1 MLPRSNPAENSLSFT
16 PRSARELAYRVLERY
31 RLTGCW
37 VQDELAEEFAT
48 GSWSVVDRRFIT
60 ELVCGVVRRQMALTE
75 LLRPAISRPWDRIE
89 PELVTLLW
97 LGTYQLAYLDRV
109 PVFAA
114 IHETVEIARSIG
126 QLRWTGFANGILRTI
141 SRVVDPET
149 VEHPATNTLPLSS
162 GRYRRLQADV
172 FPDPVTDLPNY
183 VALAFS
189 LPNWLVDRW
198 AQQFSPEQLLS
209 IAEAVNSSPA
219 LHVRVNRRKI
229 SVQELQQH
237 WETAGVHA
245 ELVEGRDALRLFD
258 AGTIEELP
266 GYAEGWFA
274 PQDLT
279 AMQAAV
285 RLAADPDERVW
296 DMCAAPGTKTCHLAE
311 LRDDHGSLLATDIHS
326 ERLAFVDTGAERLG
340 LTSIRTAVI
349 SPDMSDLPS
358 GPFDAI
364 LVDAPCS
371 NTGVLHR
378 RPEARW
384 RLIPEDLVELPQIQ
398 RDLLSAAIQRLS
410 PNGRVL
416 YSTCSI
422 ERDENQSVVAAVM
435 AWHPYMQLRH
445 EEIFL
450 PGPQGDGGYQALLQR
465 VG

>member
-1 MLPRSNPAENSLSFT
+1 LSFT
-16 PRSARELAYRVLERY
+16 PRSARELAYRVLERH
-31 RLTGCW
+31 RVTGGW
-37 VQDELAEEFAT
+37 VQEDLAAEFAT

-60 ELVCGVVRRQMALTE
+60 ELVCGVVRRQVALTE
-75 LLRPAISRPWDRIE
+75 LLLPAISRPWERIE

-141 SRVVDPET
+141 SRVVDAET
-149 VEHPATNTLPLSS
+149 VDYPATNTLPLSA

-172 FPDPVTDLPNY
+172 FPDPATDLPNY
-183 VALAFS
+183 IALAYS
-189 LPNWLVDRW
+189 LPIWLVERW
-198 AQQFSPEQLLS
+198 SRNFRQEQLLS
-209 IAEAVNSSPA
+209 IAEAVNTSPA
-219 LHVRVNRRKI
+219 LYVRVNRRKI
-229 SVQELQQH
+229 STHALQAH
-237 WETAGVHA
+237 WQALGIQA
-245 ELVEGRDALRLFD
+245 ELVEGCDALRLYD
-258 AGTIEELP
+258 AGTIEDLP
-266 GYAEGWFA
+266 GYADGWFA
-274 PQDLT
+274 PQDVT
-279 AMQAAV
+279 AMQAAI
-285 RLAADPDERVW
+285 RLAPDPDDRVW

-311 LRDDHGSLLATDIHS
+311 LRDDHGTLLATDTQAD
-326 ERLAFVDTGAERLG
+326 RLEFVEMGAERLG

-349 SPDMSDLPS
+349 SAELDDLPS

-384 RLIPEDLVELPQIQ
+384 RLIPEDFVELPRIQ
-398 RDLLSAAIQRLS
+398 RALLSAAIQRLA
-410 PNGRVL
+410 PEGRVL

-422 ERDENQSVVAAVM
+422 EREENQAVIAAVLTQ
-435 AWHPYMQLRH
+435 HPQWKLAH
-445 EEIFL
+445 EAVYL

-465 VG
+465 G